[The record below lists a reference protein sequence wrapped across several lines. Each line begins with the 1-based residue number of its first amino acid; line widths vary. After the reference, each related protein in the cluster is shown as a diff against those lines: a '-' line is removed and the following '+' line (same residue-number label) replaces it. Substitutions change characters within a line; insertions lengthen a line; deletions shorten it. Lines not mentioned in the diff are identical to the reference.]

1 MDIRKA
7 ILLLNGFPVN
17 SASED
22 LLKIRGYNSEEIESY
37 QQKMKWEIAKF
48 HYNNNSFY
56 KKIIGNVFPDNW
68 NDLPILSKAD
78 FQGNLNGI
86 ISNGF
91 KIGDLYKSNTSGSG
105 GHPFTFV
112 KDKYCHART
121 WAFILNRYRELG
133 ITETSKE
140 ARFYGIPLEFK
151 PKMVEYLKDFVFNRR
166 RFPVFD
172 LSERNLEFY
181 LERLAIGNFNYI
193 YGYTNSIFAFCQFL
207 QKKKI
212 ILNELC
218 PSLKLIVVTSEL
230 CLDFQ
235 RELIENV
242 SGLKVVSEYGAS
254 EFGYIGKEIEPNIWE
269 VVWQNIFMEQNPV
282 EHNNNDYGELL
293 ITDFFNKS
301 FPFIRYSIGD
311 LGKIKNRNGVPHI
324 YNLVGRTNDMAILPS
339 GKKSPGLTFYYI
351 SRSVLEKSGV
361 LKEFIVRQT
370 KLNEFWIDYKGD
382 EELSSASIE
391 LIKNKFEE
399 YLEPGLIINFRFL
412 NEIPRTKKG
421 KLKHFYSELNGA
433 N

>member
-7 ILLLNGFPVN
+7 ILLLKGFPVN
-17 SASED
+17 SAGKD
-22 LLKIRGYNSEEIESY
+22 LLKIHDYNSKEIESY

-56 KKIIGNVFPDNW
+56 KKLVGNVFPENW
-68 NDLPILSKAD
+68 NDLPILNKAD
-78 FQGNLNGI
+78 FQGDLNGLL
-86 ISNGF
+86 SNCY

-121 WAFILNRYRELG
+121 WAYILNRYGELG
-133 ITETSKE
+133 INETSKE
-140 ARFYGIPLEFK
+140 ARFYGIPLELI
-151 PKMVEYLKDFVFNRR
+151 PKMVEHLKDYFFHRR

-172 LSERNLEFY
+172 LSDQNLELY
-181 LERLAIGNFNYI
+181 LDRLVKGNFSYI
-193 YGYTNSIFAFCQFL
+193 YGYTNSIYTFCQFL
-207 QKKKI
+207 QKKNITLK
-212 ILNELC
+212 ELC
-218 PSLKLIVVTSEL
+218 PSLKLIIVTSEL
-230 CLDFQ
+230 CLDYQ
-235 RELIENV
+235 RELIQKV
-242 SGLKVVSEYGAS
+242 SGLDVISEYGAS
-254 EFGYIGKEIEPNIWE
+254 EFGYIGKEIEPEIWE
-269 VVWQNIFMEQNPV
+269 VAWQNILVEQNPIEQNV
-282 EHNNNDYGELL
+282 NEYGELL

-311 LGKIKNRNGVPHI
+311 LGEIKNKNGIPHI

-351 SRSVLEKSGV
+351 SRSVLENSGV
-361 LKEFIVRQT
+361 LREFIVRQT
-370 KLNEFWIDYKGD
+370 NVNEFWIDYKGD
-382 EELSSASIE
+382 EEISSDSKG
-391 LIKNKFEE
+391 LIKKKFEE

-412 NEIPRTKKG
+412 EEIPRTKKG